1 MFRSIMFRSIS
12 RMILFAILMPG
23 SAIAQSYPSKPI
35 RWVLP
40 IAPGGIVD
48 TVARVIAPGLS
59 EKLGTSIVVDNR
71 PGGGTILGT
80 DIVAK
85 SPPDGYTILLTSSAL
100 VVNPTLSKL
109 PYDPAKDLAPVI
121 QLAVTPM
128 VLVVHPSMP
137 VRNMKEFLAHAKAN
151 PGKLNYGT
159 PGTGTTLHLTTK
171 LLEEATGIE
180 MVDVNYKG
188 TGPMLNDLFGGQLQ
202 LSVSTPIEVIPHIR
216 SGRLRA
222 IAVTGDK
229 RISALPDV
237 PTMIEGGLPFE
248 ASVWMG
254 VLAPSGT
261 PKEIVAR
268 LNSEFNKVLQ
278 LPEVSER
285 LSGSSVQGVGGT
297 PEQFAALIKTD
308 LPKWAAIIK
317 KANIKIE

>member
-1 MFRSIMFRSIS
+1 MFRSIL
-12 RMILFAILMPG
+12 RMILVAILVPG
-23 SAIAQSYPSKPI
+23 SAAIAQSYPSKPI

-59 EKLGTSIVVDNR
+59 ESLGTTIVVDNR

-80 DIVAK
+80 EIVAK

-121 QLAVTPM
+121 ELAITPM
-128 VLVVHPSMP
+128 VLVVHPSLP
-137 VRNMKEFLAHAKAN
+137 ARNMKEFLAYAKAN
-151 PGKLNYGT
+151 PRKLNYGT
-159 PGTGTTLHLTTK
+159 PGAGTTLHLTTE
-171 LLEEATGIE
+171 LLEEATGID

-188 TGPMLNDLFGGQLQ
+188 TGPMLTDLLAGQLQ

-222 IAVTGDK
+222 IAVTGNG

-254 VLAPSGT
+254 VLAPGGT

-278 LPEVSER
+278 RPEIIER
-285 LSGSSVQGVGGT
+285 FSASSVQGVGGT
-297 PEQFAALIKTD
+297 SEQFAALIKTD